1 MVQKTKKG
9 SENAKT
15 SSSSSACGIFTID
28 YWSVYFDIDQ
38 LELALRLKCCLNPT
52 SSDLMTRVSEK
63 PDLYGPF
70 WICAV
75 LVFMLSVSGNFLALF
90 LSQFTSAQVDTEYDF
105 AKIGYAISLVY
116 SFFGLF
122 PAVFISV
129 NKILGSNIPVM
140 AAAAVYGYSF
150 IGYIGACMVAAL
162 FTSSLVRFVAV
173 VGAFAHSVL
182 FILKNFSE

>member
-1 MVQKTKKG
+1 MV
-9 SENAKT
+9 
-15 SSSSSACGIFTID
+15 
-28 YWSVYFDIDQ
+28 
-38 LELALRLKCCLNPT
+38 
-52 SSDLMTRVSEK
+52 RVSEK

-70 WICAV
+70 WICAL
-75 LVFMLSVSGNFLALF
+75 LVFMLSICGNFLALF
-90 LSQFTSAQVDTEYDF
+90 LSQFTSASIDTEYDF

-140 AAAAVYGYSF
+140 AAASVYGYSF
-150 IGYIGACMVAAL
+150 IGYIGACLVAAL
-162 FTSSLVRFVAV
+162 FTSWVVRSIVI

>member
-1 MVQKTKKG
+1 MVKTTKKA
-9 SENAKT
+9 AKEAK
-15 SSSSSACGIFTID
+15 SLSSSACAICTIE
-28 YWSVYFDIDQ
+28 YWSTYFDIDQ
-38 LELALRLKCCLNPT
+38 VELAPRLKCCLNPT
-52 SSDLMTRVSEK
+52 SNDLMTRVSEK

-75 LVFMLSVSGNFLALF
+75 LVFMLSISGNFLNLL
-90 LSQFTSAQVDTEYDF
+90 LSQFTNAHVNTEYDF

-129 NKILGSNIPVM
+129 NKILGSNIPVV
-140 AAAAVYGYSF
+140 AAASVYGYSF
-150 IGYIGACMVAAL
+150 IAYIGACIIAAL
-162 FTSSLVRFVAV
+162 ITSSLIRFIAV
-173 VGAFAHSVL
+173 VAAFVHSVL